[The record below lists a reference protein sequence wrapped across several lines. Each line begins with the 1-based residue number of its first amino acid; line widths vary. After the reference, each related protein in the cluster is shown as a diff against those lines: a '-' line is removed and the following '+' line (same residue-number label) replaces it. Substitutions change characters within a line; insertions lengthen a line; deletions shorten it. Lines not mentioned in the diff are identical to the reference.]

1 MIIFESFGQRWP
13 DASRRLRAASTPVAA
28 VLAGVAFAATIHG
41 AAVVAACAAFAS
53 AWLLTA
59 AGRTAAHRDPLTGLP
74 TRAVTERI
82 LCRADRRRVALTVAV
97 GDVDGLHALN
107 GSLGHAAGD
116 RYLAA
121 VAERL
126 LRAVPKGGLLVRH
139 GGDEYAI
146 LAPDTDPADLA
157 AAIGAAMCGPVRIA
171 GYRIQPRASVG
182 VAAGNGSAAATVMA
196 CADAAMYSAKAAGGS
211 RVFVYD
217 PDRDGPP
224 TPAAQRPFVRRRDI
238 NPVADTR
245 APTTPDE
252 LVPLLVTADDARV
265 VHQALRLAATELPR
279 HNPST
284 PNRFLQ
290 LAERFRPLIDI
301 TGPSR

>member
-13 DASRRLRAASTPVAA
+13 DASRRLRAASAPVAA
-28 VLAGVAFAATIHG
+28 VLAGVAFIATIHG
-41 AAVVAACAAFAS
+41 TAVVAAGAAFAS
-53 AWLLTA
+53 AWLLTTT
-59 AGRTAAHRDPLTGLP
+59 GHTAAHRDPLTGLP
-74 TRAVTERI
+74 TRAVTEQI
-82 LCRADRRRVALTVAV
+82 LRRADRRRVALTIAV
-97 GDVDGLHALN
+97 GDVDGLHAIN

-121 VAERL
+121 VADRL

-182 VAAGNGSAAATVMA
+182 VAAGNGHAATVMA

-217 PDRDGPP
+217 SDRDGPP
-224 TPAAQRPFVRRRDI
+224 TPAGQRPFVRRRNID
-238 NPVADTR
+238 PVADTR

-279 HNPST
+279 HDPSI

-290 LAERFRPLIDI
+290 LAERFRPLIDV
-301 TGPSR
+301 TGPGR